1 MLLRALCFLPLID
14 TFDVLFGV
22 ALVKAINSKGAKLT
36 TPDCRMNVT
45 IDLFDLR
52 CHSNGS
58 PCSITVILPSQT

>member
-1 MLLRALCFLPLID
+1 MLRALWFLSLID
-14 TFDVLFGV
+14 IVEILYGIV
-22 ALVKAINSKGAKLT
+22 LVKAINSKGAKLT
-36 TPDCRMNVT
+36 TPDCRRNVT